1 MDLDLVENREA
12 LRSMIR
18 NNIVALIT
26 DNSKVYKKTKE
37 KADNKLDALSNKFFL
52 TQITEK

>member
-1 MDLDLVENREA
+1 MDLDMVENRQV
-12 LRSMIR
+12 LRNMIR
-18 NNIVALIT
+18 NNIVALIN

-37 KADNKLDALSNKFFL
+37 KPDKLDALSNKFFL

>member
-1 MDLDLVENREA
+1 MDLDLVDNREA

-18 NNIVALIT
+18 NNIISLIN
-26 DNSKVYKKTKE
+26 DNSKVYKKTKQ
-37 KADNKLDALSNKFFL
+37 KPDKIDAQSNKFFL